1 LKEEAV
7 RSVRAVCQ
15 DVERLKT
22 ICNAEYL
29 KQRA

>member
-15 DVERLKT
+15 DAETLKT
-22 ICNAEYL
+22 ICNADYVNR
-29 KQRA
+29 RA